1 MNLLALLV
9 FLILFII
16 LNNYY
21 MDNDSFTIGWLEC
34 RFLMNRMLFESE
46 AKRYVELA
54 KKLNHKNEEIE
65 NYIKKTYPNIVF

>member
-1 MNLLALLV
+1 
-9 FLILFII
+9 
-16 LNNYY
+16 